1 MLKTGLSRGSFK
13 IVSSFFYQLNL
24 AQIGFHPPPHSPQEP
39 ESIHKYKVFKKKKK
53 KKNRDSLSAYLP
65 LVKASKQLNK
75 SLASLEP

>member
-39 ESIHKYKVFKKKKK
+39 ESIHKYKVFQKKKKK
-53 KKNRDSLSAYLP
+53 KIETIYLL

>member
-39 ESIHKYKVFKKKKK
+39 ESIHKYIAFQKKKKK
-53 KKNRDSLSAYLP
+53 IETIYLL

>member
-39 ESIHKYKVFKKKKK
+39 ESIYKYIAFQ
-53 KKNRDSLSAYLP
+53 KKNKNWDNLSA
-65 LVKASKQLNK
+65 ACQSKQTTK
-75 SLASLEP
+75 QKFS